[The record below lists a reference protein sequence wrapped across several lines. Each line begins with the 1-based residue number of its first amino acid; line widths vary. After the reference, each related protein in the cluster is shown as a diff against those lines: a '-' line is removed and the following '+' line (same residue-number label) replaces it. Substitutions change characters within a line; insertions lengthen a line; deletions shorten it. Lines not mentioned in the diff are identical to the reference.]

1 MRIVF
6 DQVTHEYKL
15 PSFCE
20 KALSNISFSI
30 EPGEFLSI
38 IGHTGSGKSTLI
50 QHINGLLLPTSGK
63 VLVDGEDIA
72 GRSVRHRARQRIGMV
87 FQYPEK
93 QLFAKTVAEDV
104 AFAPR
109 NAGLSGAALDEAVRG
124 ALEAVNLSY
133 AEFADVSP
141 FELSG
146 GQQRRVA
153 IAGIIACTPELLV
166 LDEPTAGLDPL
177 RHQEI
182 MNIVTS
188 LHEQG
193 TTIVMV
199 THSMDDTARFSDRV
213 LVLDAG
219 TILYLDTPATVFTHA
234 EELYKINLDIP
245 HVTKLV
251 NDLNACG
258 FDLPTTLYDVESF
271 ADAIAA
277 QWGPNVQVCSDTSD
291 AEEILS

>member
-1 MRIVF
+1 MRVVF
-6 DQVTHEYKL
+6 DHVTHEYHL

-20 KALSNISFSI
+20 VALRDVNFSI
-30 EPGEFLSI
+30 ESGEFLSI

-50 QHINGLLLPTSGK
+50 QHINGLLLPTSGR
-63 VLVDGEDIA
+63 VLVDGENLADR
-72 GRSVRHRARQRIGMV
+72 GVRHRVRQRIGMV

-93 QLFAKTVAEDV
+93 QLFAKTVVDDV

-109 NAGLSGAALDEAVRG
+109 NAGLSGAELDAAVRC

-133 AEFADVSP
+133 HEFADVSP

-153 IAGIIACTPELLV
+153 IAGIIACTPDVLV

-177 RHQEI
+177 RHREI
-182 MNIVTS
+182 MNIITS

-213 LVLDAG
+213 LVLNEGA
-219 TILYLDTPATVFTHA
+219 ILYLDTPASVFTHA
-234 EELYKINLDIP
+234 EELYKVNLDIP

-258 FDLPTTLYDVESF
+258 FDLPATLYDVESF
-271 ADAIAA
+271 ADAIAL
-277 QWGPNVQVCSDTSD
+277 QWSANIQASSDQWC
-291 AEEILS
+291 EEERLS